1 MSTSTRPPRQVR
13 TGVTQTGARKAGSK
27 TPRSRAREFALQ
39 ALYQVQVGGNEV
51 AAVDAFTREL
61 AGFHKADPAHYTVLL
76 EGCSQQNA
84 ALDVL
89 ITPLLDRRML
99 EISPIEHAIMWIGA
113 YELQHCLDVPWRV
126 AINECVELAKE
137 FGGTDGHKYI
147 NAVLNGLAAQLRP
160 QEVQAD
166 RDAGLARG

>member
-1 MSTSTRPPRQVR
+1 LSTVRPPRQVR
-13 TGVTQTGARKAGSK
+13 TGTTLTGARKAGSK
-27 TPRSRAREFALQ
+27 TPRSRSREFALQ
-39 ALYQVQVGGNEV
+39 ALYQVQV
-51 AAVDAFTREL
+51 FTREL
-61 AGFHKADPAHYTVLL
+61 AGFHKADPDHYMALL
-76 EGCSQQNA
+76 EGCAQHSA

-99 EISPIEHAIMWIGA
+99 EISPVEHAIMWIGA
-113 YELQHCLDVPWRV
+113 YELQHCVDVPWRV

-160 QEVQAD
+160 QEVKAD